1 MGLPPIFSLALVGSV
16 LGYLVTAA
24 MLWGRQTR
32 LIFKPRRTLHAKPA
46 DFPFTV
52 LDVAV
57 PVKSAGRADQTL
69 RAWWIPSAKPNA
81 KVIVYLH
88 GNDVNVSTSIR
99 EVEPLREL
107 GYSVF
112 MIDYRGYGASDGAFP
127 SEASV
132 YQDAQA
138 AWAYLVMTGIDPSD
152 LYIYGHS
159 LGGAVAIDL
168 AARHHEAG
176 GLIVES
182 SFTSIYDMAMLSK
195 PIALLPVKLFL
206 KHRFESL
213 GKVASLRL
221 PALYIHGTAD
231 EIVPF
236 DMGRRL
242 FDATTGFKR
251 FSAIEGGRHDDNA
264 IAGGSAFRSAI
275 SAFVEDTSAL
285 RAASSAEGAAAR
297 GSGS

>member
-1 MGLPPIFSLALVGSV
+1 MGLPPFFSLALVGSV
-16 LGYLVTAA
+16 VGYLVTAA

-32 LIFKPRRTLHAKPA
+32 LIFKPQRTLHAKPA

-57 PVKSAGRADQTL
+57 AVKSAGQADQTL
-69 RAWWIPSAKPNA
+69 RAWLIPSAKPGA
-81 KVIVYLH
+81 KVILYLH

-132 YQDAQA
+132 YQDAEA
-138 AWAYLVMTGIDPSD
+138 AWAHLVMSGVDPSD

-159 LGGAVAIDL
+159 LGGAVAVDL
-168 AARHHEAG
+168 AARHPEAG
-176 GLIVES
+176 GLVVES

-195 PIALLPVKLFL
+195 PVALLPVKRFL

-213 GKVASLRL
+213 GKVAKLRL

-242 FDATTGFKR
+242 FDATPGFKR
-251 FSAIEGGRHDDNA
+251 FAAIDGGRHDDNA
-264 IAGGSAFRSAI
+264 VAGGSAFRSAI
-275 SAFVEDTSAL
+275 SAFIEDTSAL
-285 RAASSAEGAAAR
+285 RAASSGGAAAAR
-297 GSGS
+297 GSGL

>member
-1 MGLPPIFSLALVGSV
+1 MGLPPFFSLALVGSV
-16 LGYLVTAA
+16 VGYLVTAA

-32 LIFKPRRTLHAKPA
+32 LIFKPQRTLHAKPA

-57 PVKSAGRADQTL
+57 PVKSAGQAHQTL
-69 RAWWIPSAKPNA
+69 RAWLIPSAKPGA
-81 KVIVYLH
+81 KVILYLH
-88 GNDVNVSTSIR
+88 GNDVNVSTSMR

-132 YQDAQA
+132 YQDAEA
-138 AWAYLVMTGIDPSD
+138 AWAHLVMSGVDPSD

-159 LGGAVAIDL
+159 LGGAVAVDL
-168 AARHHEAG
+168 AARHPEAG
-176 GLIVES
+176 GLVVES

-195 PIALLPVKLFL
+195 PVALLPVKRFL

-213 GKVASLRL
+213 GKVAKLRL

-242 FDATTGFKR
+242 FDATPGFKR
-251 FSAIEGGRHDDNA
+251 FAAIDGGRHDDNA
-264 IAGGSAFRSAI
+264 VAGGSAFRSAI
-275 SAFVEDTSAL
+275 SAFIEDTSAL
-285 RAASSAEGAAAR
+285 RAASSGGAAAAR
-297 GSGS
+297 GSGL

>member
-1 MGLPPIFSLALVGSV
+1 MGLPPFFSLALVGTV
-16 LGYLVTAA
+16 LGYLATAA

-32 LIFKPRRTLHAKPA
+32 LIFRPRRTLKAKPA
-46 DFPFTV
+46 DFPFAV

-57 PVKSAGRADQTL
+57 PVKSPGRADQTL

-81 KVIVYLH
+81 KVILYLH
-88 GNDVNVSTSIR
+88 GNDVNVSTSVR

-107 GYSVF
+107 GYSVLV
-112 MIDYRGYGASDGAFP
+112 IDYRGYGASDGAFP

-132 YQDAQA
+132 YQDAEA
-138 AWAYLVMTGIDPSD
+138 AWAHLVMTGIDPSD

-168 AARHHEAG
+168 AALHPEAG

-195 PIALLPVKLFL
+195 TIALLPVKLFL

-213 GKVASLRL
+213 SKVARLRL

-236 DMGRRL
+236 GMGRRL
-242 FDATTGFKR
+242 FDATQGFKR
-251 FSAIEGGRHDDNA
+251 FAAIDGGRHDDNA
-264 IAGGSAFRSAI
+264 AVGGPAFRAAI
-275 SAFVEDTSAL
+275 GAFIEDTSAL
-285 RAASSAEGAAAR
+285 RVAADAGDAAAR
-297 GSGS
+297 GT

>member
-1 MGLPPIFSLALVGSV
+1 MGLPTFTFSLALVGPV
-16 LGYLVTAA
+16 LAYLVTAVA
-24 MLWGRQTR
+24 VWGRQTR
-32 LIFKPRRTLHAKPA
+32 LIFKPQRALHATPA
-46 DFPFTV
+46 DFPFIV

-57 PVKSAGRADQTL
+57 PVKSARQADQTL
-69 RAWWIPSAKPNA
+69 RAWWIPSANRNA
-81 KVIVYLH
+81 KVILYLH
-88 GNDVNVSTSIR
+88 GNDVNVSTSMR

-112 MIDYRGYGASDGAFP
+112 IIDYRGYGASDGAFP

-138 AWAYLVMTGIDPSD
+138 VWAHLVMTGIDPSD

-168 AARHHEAG
+168 AVRHPEAG

-182 SFTSIYDMAMLSK
+182 SFTSIYDMVMLSK
-195 PIALLPVKLFL
+195 LYALLPVKFFL
-206 KHRFESL
+206 QHRFESL
-213 GKVASLRL
+213 GKVARLRV

-236 DMGRRL
+236 EMGRRL
-242 FDATTGFKR
+242 FDATAGFKR
-251 FSAIEGGRHDDNA
+251 FAAIDGGRHDDNA
-264 IAGGSAFRSAI
+264 VVGGRAFRSAI
-275 SAFVEDTSAL
+275 SAFVEDTSAF
-285 RAASSAEGAAAR
+285 RATSNAGLSL
-297 GSGS
+297 

>member
-1 MGLPPIFSLALVGSV
+1 MGLPPFFSLALVGSV
-16 LGYLVTAA
+16 VGYLVTAA

-32 LIFKPRRTLHAKPA
+32 LIFKPQRTLHAKPA

-57 PVKSAGRADQTL
+57 PVKSAGQADQTL
-69 RAWWIPSAKPNA
+69 RAWWIPSAKPKA

-138 AWAYLVMTGIDPSD
+138 AWAYLVMTGIEPSD

-168 AARHHEAG
+168 AARHPEAG

-182 SFTSIYDMAMLSK
+182 SFTSIYDMAMLNK

-213 GKVASLRL
+213 GKVAKLRL

-242 FDATTGFKR
+242 FDATPGFKR
-251 FSAIEGGRHDDNA
+251 FAAIDGGRHDDNA
-264 IAGGSAFRSAI
+264 VAGGSAFRSAI
-275 SAFVEDTSAL
+275 SAFVEGTSAL
-285 RAASSAEGAAAR
+285 RAASNGGAAAAR

>member
-1 MGLPPIFSLALVGSV
+1 MALPPIFSLALVGSAV
-16 LGYLVTAA
+16 GYLVTAA

-32 LIFKPRRTLHAKPA
+32 LIFRPQRTLRAKPA

-57 PVKSAGRADQTL
+57 PVKSAGRPDQTL
-69 RAWWIPSAKPNA
+69 RAWLIPSAKPDA
-81 KVIVYLH
+81 KVVLYLH

-132 YQDAQA
+132 YQDAEA
-138 AWAYLVMTGIDPSD
+138 AWAYLVMSGIDPSD

-168 AARHHEAG
+168 AARHPEAG

-182 SFTSIYDMAMLSK
+182 SFTSIYDMAVLSK
-195 PIALLPVKLFL
+195 PVALLPVKLFL

-213 GKVASLRL
+213 GKVARLRL

-236 DMGRRL
+236 DMARRL
-242 FDATTGFKR
+242 FDATPGFKR
-251 FSAIEGGRHDDNA
+251 FAAIDGGRHDDNA
-264 IAGGSAFRSAI
+264 VAGGSAFRSAI

-285 RAASSAEGAAAR
+285 RAAKEPLT
-297 GSGS
+297 